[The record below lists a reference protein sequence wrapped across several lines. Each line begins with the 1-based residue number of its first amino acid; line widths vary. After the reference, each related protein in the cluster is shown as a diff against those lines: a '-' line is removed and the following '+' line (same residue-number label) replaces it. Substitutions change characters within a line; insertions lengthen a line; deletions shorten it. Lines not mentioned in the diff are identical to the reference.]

1 MARARES
8 DPSESD
14 AMRCL
19 HAFMGS
25 LERADVTTDFGH
37 LAIGGATQD
46 GRPARSIDIGLE

>member
-1 MARARES
+1 
-8 DPSESD
+8 
-14 AMRCL
+14 MRCL

-46 GRPARSIDIGLE
+46 GRPARSIDISLE